1 MCISFDAAGQT
12 HLEAALSAHIL
23 YSGSGNPAL
32 RHSDII
38 SPMPRPQ
45 LSKTFCLYRTF
56 TNNGF
61 CGFDSCSDF
70 IFRIP
75 VGRKSSRVFYLHT
88 VIINGYAHRTSGF
101 FVRPMLKNGVPSEVT
116 LCRVEHG
123 IDNSALAK
131 RMQEFA
137 KSFHRRLSKA
147 DGDKEIILWMAK
159 PSATLYRPTN
169 ASLILCQHI
178 PTTPASHWLPKP
190 AKRKTMR

>member
-1 MCISFDAAGQT
+1 MRQVKHTLKPHYLPIFYIPVRVIRLYDIQTSSAQCHVPNFPKLFACTGHLPIMDFVVSIHALISF
-12 HLEAALSAHIL
+12 
-23 YSGSGNPAL
+23 
-32 RHSDII
+32 
-38 SPMPRPQ
+38 
-45 LSKTFCLYRTF
+45 
-56 TNNGF
+56 
-61 CGFDSCSDF
+61 
-70 IFRIP
+70 FRIP
-75 VGRKSSRVFYLHT
+75 AGRKSSGVFYLHT

-123 IDNSALAK
+123 IDNSALAN

-159 PSATLYRPTN
+159 PSAALYRPTN

-190 AKRKTMR
+190 AERKTMR

>member
-1 MCISFDAAGQT
+1 MRQVKHTLKPHYLPIFYIPVRVIRLYDIQTSSAQCHVPNFPKLFACTGHLPIMDFVVSIHALISF
-12 HLEAALSAHIL
+12 
-23 YSGSGNPAL
+23 
-32 RHSDII
+32 
-38 SPMPRPQ
+38 
-45 LSKTFCLYRTF
+45 
-56 TNNGF
+56 
-61 CGFDSCSDF
+61 
-70 IFRIP
+70 FRIP
-75 VGRKSSRVFYLHT
+75 VGRKSSGVFYLHT

-123 IDNSALAK
+123 IDNSALAN

-159 PSATLYRPTN
+159 PSAALYRPTN

-190 AKRKTMR
+190 AESKTMR

>member
-1 MCISFDAAGQT
+1 MRQVKHTLKPHYLPIFYIPVRVIRLYDIQTSSAQCHVPNFPKLFACTGHLPIMDFVVSIHALISFV
-12 HLEAALSAHIL
+12 
-23 YSGSGNPAL
+23 
-32 RHSDII
+32 
-38 SPMPRPQ
+38 
-45 LSKTFCLYRTF
+45 
-56 TNNGF
+56 
-61 CGFDSCSDF
+61 
-70 IFRIP
+70 RIP
-75 VGRKSSRVFYLHT
+75 VGRKSSGVFYLHT

-123 IDNSALAK
+123 IDNSALAN

-159 PSATLYRPTN
+159 PSAALYRPTN

-190 AKRKTMR
+190 AERKTMR

>member
-1 MCISFDAAGQT
+1 MRQVKHTLKPHYLPIFYIPVRVIRLYDIQTSSAQCHGPNFPKLFACTGHLPIMDFVVSIHALISF
-12 HLEAALSAHIL
+12 
-23 YSGSGNPAL
+23 
-32 RHSDII
+32 
-38 SPMPRPQ
+38 
-45 LSKTFCLYRTF
+45 
-56 TNNGF
+56 
-61 CGFDSCSDF
+61 
-70 IFRIP
+70 FRIP
-75 VGRKSSRVFYLHT
+75 VGRKSSGVFYLHT

-123 IDNSALAK
+123 IDNSALAN

-159 PSATLYRPTN
+159 PSAALYRPTN

-190 AKRKTMR
+190 AERKTMR

>member
-1 MCISFDAAGQT
+1 MRQVKHTLKPHYLPIFYIPVRVIRLYDIQTSSAQCHVPNFPKLFACTGHLPIMDFVVSIHALISF
-12 HLEAALSAHIL
+12 
-23 YSGSGNPAL
+23 
-32 RHSDII
+32 
-38 SPMPRPQ
+38 
-45 LSKTFCLYRTF
+45 
-56 TNNGF
+56 
-61 CGFDSCSDF
+61 
-70 IFRIP
+70 FRIP
-75 VGRKSSRVFYLHT
+75 VGRKSSGVFYLHT

-123 IDNSALAK
+123 IDNSALAN

-159 PSATLYRPTN
+159 PSAALYRPTN

>member
-1 MCISFDAAGQT
+1 MRQVKHTLKPHYLPIFYIPVRVIRLYDIQTSSAQCHVPNFPKLFACTGHLPIMDFVVSIHALISF
-12 HLEAALSAHIL
+12 
-23 YSGSGNPAL
+23 
-32 RHSDII
+32 
-38 SPMPRPQ
+38 
-45 LSKTFCLYRTF
+45 
-56 TNNGF
+56 
-61 CGFDSCSDF
+61 
-70 IFRIP
+70 FRIP
-75 VGRKSSRVFYLHT
+75 VGRKSSGVFYLHT

-123 IDNSALAK
+123 IDNSALAN

-159 PSATLYRPTN
+159 PSAALYRPTN

-190 AKRKTMR
+190 ADRK

>member
-1 MCISFDAAGQT
+1 MRQVKHTLKPHYLPIFYIPVRVIRLYDIQTSSAQCHVPNFPKLFACTGHLPIMDFVVSIHALISF
-12 HLEAALSAHIL
+12 
-23 YSGSGNPAL
+23 
-32 RHSDII
+32 
-38 SPMPRPQ
+38 
-45 LSKTFCLYRTF
+45 
-56 TNNGF
+56 
-61 CGFDSCSDF
+61 
-70 IFRIP
+70 FRIP
-75 VGRKSSRVFYLHT
+75 VGRKSSGVFYLHT

-123 IDNSALAK
+123 IDNSSLAN

-159 PSATLYRPTN
+159 PSAALYRPTN

-190 AKRKTMR
+190 AERKTMR

>member
-1 MCISFDAAGQT
+1 MRQVKHTLKPHYLPIFYIPVRVIRLYDIQTSSAQCHVPNFPKLFACTGHLPIMDFVVSIHALISF
-12 HLEAALSAHIL
+12 
-23 YSGSGNPAL
+23 
-32 RHSDII
+32 
-38 SPMPRPQ
+38 
-45 LSKTFCLYRTF
+45 
-56 TNNGF
+56 
-61 CGFDSCSDF
+61 
-70 IFRIP
+70 FRIP
-75 VGRKSSRVFYLHT
+75 VGRKSSGVFYLHT

-123 IDNSALAK
+123 IDNSALAN

-159 PSATLYRPTN
+159 PSAALYRPTN

-190 AKRKTMR
+190 AERKTMR